1 VIAAT
6 YRVRA
11 IVATTAAPNSAAAVA
26 RPLASASAIGIDGR
40 KTAASAPRDATAG
53 TNHAAVRQPAAAT
66 RSRSGSPSALA
77 PRELPTTS
85 PIERVVGTVATRT
98 PLEAF
103 RATPATSAAPVRTA
117 VR

>member
-1 VIAAT
+1 MAE
-6 YRVRA
+6 RLPRA
-11 IVATTAAPNSAAAVA
+11 LPAN
-26 RPLASASAIGIDGR
+26 
-40 KTAASAPRDATAG
+40 ATAG
-53 TNHAAVRQPAAAT
+53 TNHAAVSRRLRPV
-66 RSRSGSPSALA
+66 RSGSPSALA